1 MMEMP
6 VPAYLFPD
14 QPYMHLSAISA
25 VVTLMFLAV
34 WAMIGGIM
42 VKQQ

>member
-1 MMEMP
+1 M
-6 VPAYLFPD
+6 PAYLFPD
-14 QPYMHLSAISA
+14 HPYMYLSAISA